1 VRFISQDRKDIMDEK
16 EKERLLLERAKDF
29 FDNEYG
35 EEISLRNEIT
45 EIVENTIGKCS
56 ASRDI
61 IKNIITKLEYHYGKI
76 E

>member
-1 VRFISQDRKDIMDEK
+1 MDEK